1 MTPIVQSAGHT
12 VTVSRNKP
20 GSFNECTH
28 EHLVVSLHLKT
39 AGRYIVGKEEF
50 ELSGPIIGVLP
61 RGERDCNG
69 LVGQMEYYYCKFDWD
84 GIASETGEQ
93 VTLRQHGA
101 SLHRSH
107 LRRLA
112 QAEIKPGIELFR
124 DLIGLSRRPD
134 LSSKLRAGA
143 RVLDVL
149 AMWAEPAPQACG
161 QDRAVR
167 IYRGLIEQYADD
179 ASVALNGLAERVG
192 MSSDHLGVLFHREMG
207 MTPVEYRT
215 RLRLLRARELL
226 VSTVKPVREIARE
239 VGFPNAPYF
248 TRLFRRTFGLAP
260 LAYAR
265 SKTHAFPDRRYPT

>member
-1 MTPIVQSAGHT
+1 MTPVVHRAGHM
-12 VTVSRNKP
+12 VTVSHNQP
-20 GSFNECTH
+20 GAFNEWVH
-28 EHLVVSLHLKT
+28 EQHVVSIHLKT
-39 AGRYIVGKEEF
+39 AGRYIVGKEAF

-112 QAEIKPGIELFR
+112 QAEIKPGVELFR

-134 LSSKLRAGA
+134 LSSQLRAGA
-143 RVLDVL
+143 RVLDLL
-149 AMWAEPAPQACG
+149 ALWAEPAPQARG
-161 QDRAVR
+161 QERAVR
-167 IYRGLIEQYADD
+167 IYRGLIEQYVDD
-179 ASVALNGLAERVG
+179 PAISLNGLAERVG

-226 VSTVKPVREIARE
+226 VSTAKSVREIARE

-248 TRLFRRTFGLAP
+248 TRLFRRTFGLSP
-260 LAYAR
+260 LEYAR
-265 SKTHAFPDRRYPT
+265 SQAYAFPERAP